1 VDRSYDSAMAN
12 PADLVHGYVGLID
25 RTYSSL
31 TAAAVGPATSVTVEQ
46 LMAIM
51 PKLGRAKAE
60 AYLPLLNQAMAD
72 AQIDNPRRKAAFLSQ
87 LAVESSDLTDFEENA
102 DGRAYEGRKTLGNT
116 QPGDG
121 PRFKG
126 RGPIQLTGRDNYTR
140 AGRKLGLDLVNHPEL
155 VQNDPAVGFR
165 TAAWFWNDKHPNA
178 AADAGD
184 FTAVTLKVN
193 GGTNGIDAR
202 RRAYDQALKVL
213 GG

>member
-1 VDRSYDSAMAN
+1 MATPAEIVNGYMGIVDK
-12 PADLVHGYVGLID
+12 
-25 RTYSSL
+25 TYAGL
-31 TAAAVGPATSVTVEQ
+31 TAVPAAVPGPATSVTVEQ

-51 PKLGRAKAE
+51 PKLSRAQAD

-72 AQIDNPRRKAAFLSQ
+72 AQVNNPKRKATFLSQ
-87 LAVESSDLTDFEENA
+87 LAEESADLTDFEENA
-102 DGRAYEGRKTLGNT
+102 SGRAYEGNRNLGNT

-140 AGRKLGLDLVNHPEL
+140 AGRALGVDLVNHPEL
-155 VQNDPAVGFR
+155 VQTDPAIGFR

-184 FTAVTLKVN
+184 FTTVTKKVN
-193 GGTNGIDAR
+193 GGTNGIEI
-202 RRAYDQALKVL
+202 RRAAYNRALKVL